1 MPASRARLAGE
12 CVLLHAAAAVTTYDH
27 DDPSRP
33 VPESRPDELAFYDML
48 ARLLDQAFRV
58 PGTSWRFGLDPLLGL
73 VPGAGDLISAA
84 IGAYGVMLAAQLGAP
99 SSLLAR
105 MVLNLFVDT
114 AIGSIPLAG
123 DLFDFAFKAN
133 TRNRMLLERWLAEP
147 RRTRRTSR
155 ALLALLIGGVLA
167 VLAGIIWLVAAGV
180 QALIGLF
187 S

>member
-1 MPASRARLAGE
+1 
-12 CVLLHAAAAVTTYDH
+12 VTTYDH

-33 VPESRPDELAFYDML
+33 IPDSRPDALAFYDVL

-84 IGAYGVMLAAQLGAP
+84 LGAYGVLLAAQLGAP
-99 SSLLAR
+99 ASLMAR
-105 MVLNLFVDT
+105 MVLNLCVDT
-114 AIGSIPLAG
+114 VIGSIPIAG

-133 TRNRMLLERWLAEP
+133 TRNRTLLERWLAEP

-155 ALLALLIGGVLA
+155 ALLVLLVGGVLA
-167 VLAGIIWLVAAGV
+167 VLVGIVWLVAAGV

>member
-1 MPASRARLAGE
+1 MA
-12 CVLLHAAAAVTTYDH
+12 TYDH
-27 DDPSRP
+27 EDPSRP
-33 VPESRPDELAFYDML
+33 IPETRPDALALYDVL

-73 VPGAGDLISAA
+73 VPGAGDLVSAA
-84 IGAYGVMLAAQLGAP
+84 IGAYGIVLAAQLGAP

-105 MVLNLFVDT
+105 MALNLFVDT
-114 AIGSIPLAG
+114 AIGSIPVAG
-123 DLFDFAFKAN
+123 DLFDFGFKAN

-155 ALLALLIGGVLA
+155 ALLVLLIVGVVA
-167 VLAGIIWLVAAGV
+167 VLVGIVWVVAAGV

>member
-1 MPASRARLAGE
+1 M
-12 CVLLHAAAAVTTYDH
+12 TTYDH

-33 VPESRPDELAFYDML
+33 IPESRPDALALYDML

-84 IGAYGVMLAAQLGAP
+84 IGAYGILLAAQLGAP
-99 SSLLAR
+99 SSLMAR
-105 MVLNLFVDT
+105 MALNLFVDT
-114 AIGSIPLAG
+114 AIGSIPIAG
-123 DLFDFAFKAN
+123 DLFDFGFKAN
-133 TRNRMLLERWLAEP
+133 MRNRILLERWVAEP

-155 ALLALLIGGVLA
+155 AWLALIFGGVIA
-167 VLAGIIWLVAAGV
+167 VLVGIVWLVAAGV
-180 QALIGLF
+180 HALIGLF

>member
-1 MPASRARLAGE
+1 M
-12 CVLLHAAAAVTTYDH
+12 TTYDH

-33 VPESRPDELAFYDML
+33 IPESRPDGLAFYDML

-73 VPGAGDLISAA
+73 VPIAGDLLSAA
-84 IGAYGVMLAAQLGAP
+84 IGAYGVWVAGQLGAP
-99 SSLLAR
+99 SSLMVR
-105 MVLNLFVDT
+105 MLLNLFVDT

-123 DLFDFAFKAN
+123 DLFDFGFKAN

-147 RRTRRTSR
+147 GRTRRSSR
-155 ALLALLIGGVLA
+155 LLLALLVGGGLA
-167 VLAGIIWLVAAGV
+167 VLVGIVWLVAAGI

-187 S
+187 H

>member
-1 MPASRARLAGE
+1 M
-12 CVLLHAAAAVTTYDH
+12 TTYDH

-33 VPESRPDELAFYDML
+33 IPDTRPDALAFYDVI

-84 IGAYGVMLAAQLGAP
+84 IGAYGIVLAAQLGAP
-99 SSLLAR
+99 SSLMAR
-105 MVLNLFVDT
+105 MALNLFVDT
-114 AIGSIPLAG
+114 AIGSIPVAG

-133 TRNRMLLERWLAEP
+133 IRNELLLERWLAEP

-155 ALLALLIGGVLA
+155 ALLILLVAGVLA
-167 VLAGIIWLVAAGV
+167 VLVGIVWLVAAGV

>member
-1 MPASRARLAGE
+1 
-12 CVLLHAAAAVTTYDH
+12 LLHAWAAVTTYDH
-27 DDPSRP
+27 DDPIRP
-33 VPESRPDELAFYDML
+33 IPENRPDALAFYEML

-58 PGTSWRFGLDPLLGL
+58 PGTSLRFGLDPVLGL

-84 IGAYGVMLAAQLGAP
+84 IGAYGIFLAAQLGAP
-99 SSLLAR
+99 TSLMAR
-105 MVLNLFVDT
+105 MALNLFVDT

-147 RRTRRTSR
+147 RRTRRSSR
-155 ALLALLIGGVLA
+155 ALLILLVGGVLA
-167 VLAGIIWLVAAGV
+167 ALVGIVWLVAAGV
-180 QALIGLF
+180 QALFGLF